1 MALSLSIAICTAV
14 VFCKCLSTAASAA
27 LAESVEI
34 GQVCIAQTSMSYI
47 QTLRLR
53 QLEGVRGGRV
63 SKKYSE

>member
-1 MALSLSIAICTAV
+1 MALSLLIAICTAV
-14 VFCKCLSTAASAA
+14 VSCKCLSTATSAA

-34 GQVCIAQTSMSYI
+34 RQVCVAQTLMSYI

-53 QLEGVRGGRV
+53 QLEGGGRV